1 MRESYSD
8 HTFCKMEPD
17 FKGFFKQCILFWL
30 LEELLLLT
38 FYPLRLHAEEVG
50 TCSTVIET
58 FSHLT
63 KLLS

>member
-8 HTFCKMEPD
+8 HTFCKMGPD
-17 FKGFFKQCILFWL
+17 INAFYFGYR

-58 FSHLT
+58 FFHLT

>member
-1 MRESYSD
+1 MI
-8 HTFCKMEPD
+8 CKMGPD
-17 FKGFFKQCILFWL
+17 FKVFFNNAFYFGYR

>member
-1 MRESYSD
+1 MG
-8 HTFCKMEPD
+8 PD
-17 FKGFFKQCILFWL
+17 FKVFFKQCILFWL
-30 LEELLLLT
+30 PTGRAIKLT

>member
-1 MRESYSD
+1 MTTPPVKWD
-8 HTFCKMEPD
+8 L
-17 FKGFFKQCILFWL
+17 ILRVFL
-30 LEELLLLT
+30 NNAFYFGYRLEELLLLT

>member
-1 MRESYSD
+1 MTTPPVKWDLILR
-8 HTFCKMEPD
+8 
-17 FKGFFKQCILFWL
+17 FFLNNAFYFGYP
-30 LEELLLLT
+30 LEELFLLT